1 MKKKR
6 KKYIKIVVGVV
17 AFILFI
23 AVLGY
28 GLQYVD
34 NKTEKANV
42 SDESSIN
49 DWKIQVPRGKIK
61 LNGNKYEYY
70 HDFENYLLIGTD
82 ATGNNNNGADYQGS
96 MADFLMLVIV
106 DKTENTYSFLQFN
119 RDTMTEVAL
128 IDHNGEGEAT
138 ANIQLCTAHWY
149 GGNREQSCENT
160 VKSVKK
166 LLGGIQ
172 IDGYYELNMSEIPK
186 LNNMVDGVTVTLE
199 DDFSKK
205 YPKMK
210 KGATINLDDEQAY
223 AYVHDRYGVGDEEN
237 TSRMKRQQQYM
248 TGFFKKLQEKVKAN
262 PNYACDTLLLS
273 VGLIP
278 ENELSREMGVELNR
292 VTSGPVV
299 NESLETNIEG
309 VFACGNVLHVH
320 DLVDFVSEEAAAA
333 GKNAADYIKWQQPVE
348 VPEQKQNRTI
358 ILESRNGVRYT
369 VPAVIRPER
378 MPEEMTVRFR
388 VGAVYKNCYISCYFD
403 EGRVLHKKRTILA
416 PGEMEQI
423 KLTKEQILNA
433 SSLRKIS
440 ILIEEE

>member
-82 ATGNNNNGADYQGS
+82 ATGNDKNGADYQGS

-106 DKTENTYSFLQFN
+106 DKTENTYSFLQLN

-262 PNYACDTLLLS
+262 PNYA
-273 VGLIP
+273 
-278 ENELSREMGVELNR
+278 NEVF
-292 VTSGPVV
+292 
-299 NESLETNIEG
+299 ESLQDVSTTDITIGKICNI
-309 VFACGNVLHVH
+309 FASGTDKGIFEL
-320 DLVDFVSEEAAAA
+320 A
-333 GKNAADYIKWQQPVE
+333 GKSKIGQA
-348 VPEQKQNRTI
+348 
-358 ILESRNGVRYT
+358 LG
-369 VPAVIRPER
+369 
-378 MPEEMTVRFR
+378 
-388 VGAVYKNCYISCYFD
+388 D
-403 EGRVLHKKRTILA
+403 EIDHMEFYVNKKAMVSTMSELFGIV
-416 PGEMEQI
+416 
-423 KLTKEQILNA
+423 
-433 SSLRKIS
+433 
-440 ILIEEE
+440 

>member
-6 KKYIKIVVGVV
+6 KKYIKIVVEVV

-61 LNGNKYEYY
+61 LNGNKYEY
-70 HDFENYLLIGTD
+70 YLLIGTD

-223 AYVHDRYGVGDEEN
+223 AYVHDRYGVGNEEN

-262 PNYACDTLLLS
+262 PNYA
-273 VGLIP
+273 
-278 ENELSREMGVELNR
+278 NEVF
-292 VTSGPVV
+292 
-299 NESLETNIEG
+299 ESLQDVSTTDITIGKISNISNI
-309 VFACGNVLHVH
+309 FASGTDKGIFEL
-320 DLVDFVSEEAAAA
+320 A
-333 GKNAADYIKWQQPVE
+333 GKSKIGQALGDEIDHMEFYVNKKAMVSTMSELFGIV
-348 VPEQKQNRTI
+348 EQKN
-358 ILESRNGVRYT
+358 
-369 VPAVIRPER
+369 
-378 MPEEMTVRFR
+378 
-388 VGAVYKNCYISCYFD
+388 
-403 EGRVLHKKRTILA
+403 
-416 PGEMEQI
+416 
-423 KLTKEQILNA
+423 KE
-433 SSLRKIS
+433 
-440 ILIEEE
+440 

>member
-6 KKYIKIVVGVV
+6 KKYIKIAVGVV
-17 AFILFI
+17 VFILFI

-82 ATGNNNNGADYQGS
+82 ATGNNKNGADYQGS

-172 IDGYYELNMSEIPK
+172 IDGYYELNMNEIPK
-186 LNNMVDGVTVTLE
+186 LNSMVDGVTVTLE

-262 PNYACDTLLLS
+262 PNYA
-273 VGLIP
+273 
-278 ENELSREMGVELNR
+278 NEVFERLQDVSATDITIGKISNISNIFA
-292 VTSGPVV
+292 SGTDKGIFK
-299 NESLETNIEG
+299 L
-309 VFACGNVLHVH
+309 
-320 DLVDFVSEEAAAA
+320 A
-333 GKNAADYIKWQQPVE
+333 GKSKIGQALGDEIDHMEFYVNKKAMVSTMSELFGIV
-348 VPEQKQNRTI
+348 EQKN
-358 ILESRNGVRYT
+358 
-369 VPAVIRPER
+369 
-378 MPEEMTVRFR
+378 
-388 VGAVYKNCYISCYFD
+388 
-403 EGRVLHKKRTILA
+403 
-416 PGEMEQI
+416 
-423 KLTKEQILNA
+423 KE
-433 SSLRKIS
+433 
-440 ILIEEE
+440 